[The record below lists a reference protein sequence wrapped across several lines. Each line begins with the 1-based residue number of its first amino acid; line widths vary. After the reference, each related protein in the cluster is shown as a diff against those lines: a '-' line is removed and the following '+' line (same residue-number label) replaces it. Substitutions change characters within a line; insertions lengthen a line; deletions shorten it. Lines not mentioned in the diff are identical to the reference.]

1 MPKGFWPDNVELLRC
16 FIAVELPEKIR
27 LELAHLEGS
36 LKSEVTPFV
45 KWVDP
50 QSIHLT
56 LKFLGNVAPDKVTEI
71 TEAVTEAA
79 RGISPFDLEVG
90 GLGAFPNAKQPRV
103 AWVGIRGEVDKLMS
117 LQQRV
122 DSNLSPLCFPKE
134 SRPFSPHLTLGRLR
148 EKTSPRERQ
157 HLGEL
162 LMSTGFET
170 AFRFKVDAI
179 SLMRSR
185 LTPAGAVYSCLA
197 RVKFSKEVMRLG

>member
-1 MPKGFWPDNVELLRC
+1 
-16 FIAVELPEKIR
+16 
-27 LELAHLEGS
+27 
-36 LKSEVTPFV
+36 
-45 KWVDP
+45 
-50 QSIHLT
+50 
-56 LKFLGNVAPDKVTEI
+56 
-71 TEAVTEAA
+71 
-79 RGISPFDLEVG
+79 
-90 GLGAFPNAKQPRV
+90 LGAFPNAKQPRV
-103 AWVGIRGEVDKLMS
+103 AWVGIKGEVDKLMS

-122 DSNLSPLCFPKE
+122 DANLSPLGFPKE

-185 LTPAGAVYSCLA
+185 LAPAGAIYSCLA
-197 RVKFSKEVMRLG
+197 RVKLSKEVMRLG